1 MSEDLT
7 SPPAMRQRFLRSL
20 GSICLIVILTEVV
33 VMALLEAIRR
43 TGLELLPWQESA
55 TDGMLLALFS
65 APLLWMMALRPLSR
79 QIAQESQRNK
89 ELLEAL
95 DAHALVSLT
104 DLQGKILYVN
114 DNFCAVSRYG
124 RDELIGQDHR
134 IVNSGYHGK
143 AYIRDMWRTIAR
155 GKIWQGE
162 FCNRRKDGTRYWVD
176 STIVPLMD
184 DVGKPR
190 QYISIRRDV
199 TAQKE
204 AEAQLARLKQAMDA
218 NSEMILITDRAGRII
233 YANPALCRFSGI
245 AEPELLGQS
254 PSVLDSPLADPQTLA
269 AMQTALRTGQPWSGR
284 LLNRR
289 RTGPDTRAEQDYWAE
304 ISTTPI
310 HTEGNGLVGYVQIQH
325 DVSVKVESE
334 RALAM
339 EQEDTAARLRI
350 TETLQ
355 QNGPLRERCRQ
366 VLGILF
372 GLSTFN
378 LQRKGGIFLKAENED
393 HLNLF
398 VLEGKFC
405 DEFIRREQTIPMG
418 ACLCGRT
425 AVSGEIL
432 VSDDCFK
439 DALHEH
445 RFEGMETHGH
455 YIVPIASGGEVL
467 GVMFLYTD
475 PNPARN
481 EARMAML
488 RQVGEML
495 ALAILEDR
503 AKASLK
509 AAHDA
514 AVEATQ
520 AKSAFLANMSHEIR
534 TPMNGVLGMLELLK
548 DTDMSREQWDLV
560 ETASNSAESL
570 LEIINSILD
579 FSKLE
584 AGKVEIERTEF
595 NLPDLVEEV
604 CALLAGR
611 AHDKGLELNCF
622 LPADIPRMW
631 TGDPTRIRQV
641 LTNLLGNSVKF
652 TENGEV
658 SVKVMQED
666 AGDGRTNLSFEI
678 RDTGIGIAPEV
689 QARLFQPFTQADDS
703 TSRRFGGTGLG
714 LSICRDLVE
723 LMGGS
728 IGLESVPGQGS
739 RFWFTLPLEHVA
751 GAAAPALP
759 DFSHRRVLIV
769 DDNAT
774 NRVIL
779 THYLTHWG
787 LEVGEADRGDTA
799 LAELEAAQRESR
811 PYDLVLL
818 DLHMPHMDG
827 YGLAQAMNAR
837 PGLRDTPRLLLS
849 SGGLAGEAELRALGI
864 ARSLLKPVRQSL
876 LFNAIAEVLATKAK
890 DKPRM
895 PDKSEALLPTYEGR
909 RVLVVE
915 DNRVN
920 QKVIVAM
927 LGKFGI
933 APDVADNG
941 QAALDLLARAPY
953 DLILM
958 DCQMPVLG
966 GYEATEE
973 LRARE
978 FSAGS
983 GRTPVIA
990 LTAHAATGEREKCLA
1005 AGMDDYLSKPVSRD
1019 RLAEALERWLGT
1031 SASMAP
1037 REAVPGP
1044 AGDGGGSGPGGPSWS
1059 REQALAR
1066 LDHDE
1071 ELLAEMI
1078 GLCIEEI
1085 PKHLAALREAGAS
1098 ADLAALAD
1106 AAHAIKGMAGHF
1118 CAGAVRELAARLEDR
1133 ARTAG
1138 SAVDPALIRALETSA
1153 ARLLEDM
1160 RSDSSRGCP
1169 DKGDDHE
1176 PR

>member
-43 TGLELLPWQESA
+43 TGLELPPWQESA
-55 TDGMLLALFS
+55 LDGMLLAVLS
-65 APLLWMMALRPLSR
+65 TPLLWIMALRPLAR
-79 QIAQESQRNK
+79 QIAMESQRNK

-95 DAHALVSLT
+95 DAHALVSIT
-104 DLQGKILYVN
+104 DLQGKILYAN

-124 RDELIGQDHR
+124 RDELVGQDHR
-134 IVNSGYHGK
+134 IVNSGYHRK

-155 GKIWQGE
+155 GNIWQGE

-184 DVGKPR
+184 NTGKPR

-204 AEAQLARLKQAMDA
+204 TEAQLARLKQAMDA
-218 NSEMILITDRAGRII
+218 NSEMILITDHAGRII
-233 YANPALCRFSGI
+233 YANPALCRFSGM

-269 AMQTALRTGQPWSGR
+269 AMQAALRTGQPWSGR

-289 RTGPDTRAEQDYWAE
+289 RTGPDTRDAQDYWAE

-325 DVSVKVESE
+325 DVSVKVERE

-339 EQEDTAARLRI
+339 EQEDTTARLRI

-355 QNGPLRERCRQ
+355 QSGPLSERCRR
-366 VLGILF
+366 VLDILF
-372 GLSTFN
+372 GLATFD
-378 LQRKGGIFLKAENED
+378 LQRKGGIFLRAEDED
-393 HLNLF
+393 RLNLF

-405 DEFIRREQTIPMG
+405 DEFIRREQTIPLG
-418 ACLCGRT
+418 ACLCGRS

-439 DALHEH
+439 DARHEH
-445 RFEGMETHGH
+445 RFEGMEAHGH
-455 YIVPIASGGEVL
+455 YIVPIASGGDVL

-503 AKASLK
+503 AEASLK

-622 LPADIPRMW
+622 LPADMPRMW

-658 SVKVMQED
+658 SVKVMQAD
-666 AGDGRTNLSFEI
+666 AGEGRTNLSFEI

-689 QARLFQPFTQADDS
+689 QERLFQPFTQADGS

-714 LSICRDLVE
+714 LSICRNLVE
-723 LMGGS
+723 LMGGN
-728 IGLESVPGQGS
+728 IGLESAPGQGS
-739 RFWFTLPLEHVA
+739 RFWFTLPLEHIA
-751 GAAAPALP
+751 GASAPALP
-759 DFSHRRVLIV
+759 DFSHWRVLVV

-787 LEVGEADRGDTA
+787 LEVDEADRGDTA

-827 YGLAQAMNAR
+827 YGLARAMNAD
-837 PGLRDTPRLLLS
+837 PGLKDIPRLLLS
-849 SGGLAGEAELRALGI
+849 SGGLASEAELRALGI

-890 DKPRM
+890 EKSRT
-895 PDKSEALLPTYEGR
+895 PDKSEAVLPAYEGR

-933 APDVADNG
+933 APAVADNG
-941 QAALDLLARAPY
+941 QAALELLARSRY
-953 DLILM
+953 DLVLM

-978 FSAGS
+978 LSAGS
-983 GRTPVIA
+983 GRTPVVA

-1031 SASMAP
+1031 SASMDSG
-1037 REAVPGP
+1037 EAGQGP
-1044 AGDGGGSGPGGPSWS
+1044 AGDDGGSGPGGPSWS
-1059 REQALAR
+1059 REEALTR

-1085 PKHLAALREAGAS
+1085 PKHLAALREAGTT
-1098 ADLAALAD
+1098 ADMAALAD

-1138 SAVDPALIRALETSA
+1138 SAPDPTLIRALETA
-1153 ARLLEDM
+1153 AAGLLEDM
-1160 RSDSSRGCP
+1160 RSGSSQGDP
-1169 DKGDDHE
+1169 AKGVDDE

>member
-1 MSEDLT
+1 MSGDFT
-7 SPPAMRQRFLRSL
+7 SPPVMKQRFLWSL
-20 GSICLIVILTEVV
+20 GSICLIVILTEIV
-33 VMALLEAIRR
+33 VMTLLEPIRR
-43 TGLELLPWQESA
+43 AGLELPPWQETA
-55 TDGMLLALFS
+55 LDGLLLALFS
-65 APLLWMMALRPLSR
+65 TPLSWLLALRPLAR
-79 QIAQESQRNK
+79 RIEREIQQNK
-89 ELLEAL
+89 ELREAL
-95 DAHALVSLT
+95 DAHALVSIT
-104 DLQGKILYVN
+104 DLQGKILYAN

-124 RDELIGQDHR
+124 RDELVGQDHR
-134 IVNSGYHGK
+134 IVNAGYHGK

-155 GKIWQGE
+155 GNIWQGE

-176 STIVPLMD
+176 TTIVPLMD
-184 DVGKPR
+184 SAGKPR
-190 QYISIRRDV
+190 QYISIRRDITV
-199 TAQKE
+199 QKE
-204 AEAQLARLKQAMDA
+204 TEAQLALFKQAMDA

-233 YANPALCRFSGI
+233 YANPALCRFSGMV
-245 AEPELLGQS
+245 EHELLGQS
-254 PSVLDSPLADPQTLA
+254 PSVLDSPLADPETLA
-269 AMQTALRTGQPWSGR
+269 AMQAALRAGQPWSGR

-289 RTGPDTRAEQDYWAE
+289 RAGPDPQDARDYWAE

-310 HTEGNGLVGYVQIQH
+310 HTEGDRLVGYVQIQH
-325 DVSVKVESE
+325 DVSAAVERE
-334 RALAM
+334 RALTM

-350 TETLQ
+350 TQTLQ
-355 QNGPLRERCRQ
+355 QSDPLHDRCRRA
-366 VLGILF
+366 LDILF
-372 GLSTFN
+372 GLGSLD
-378 LQRKGGIFLKAENED
+378 LQRKGGIFLKATNKD
-393 HLNLF
+393 CLNLF
-398 VLEGKFC
+398 VLQGKFS
-405 DEFIRREQTIPMG
+405 DEFIRREQAIPMG
-418 ACLCGRT
+418 ACLCGRA

-432 VSDDCFK
+432 VSDDCFS
-439 DALHEH
+439 DARHEH
-445 RFEGMETHGH
+445 RFEGMEAHGH
-455 YIVPIASGGEVL
+455 YIVPIASGGDVL

-475 PNPARN
+475 PTPARN

-584 AGKVEIERTEF
+584 AGKVDIERTEF

-622 LPADIPRMW
+622 LPADLPRMW
-631 TGDPTRIRQV
+631 IGDPTRIRQV
-641 LTNLLGNSVKF
+641 LTNLIGNSVKF
-652 TENGEV
+652 TEKGEV
-658 SVKVMQED
+658 SVQVTQAD
-666 AGDGRTNLSFEI
+666 AGEGRTHLSFEI
-678 RDTGIGIAPEV
+678 SDTGIGIAPEV
-689 QARLFQPFTQADDS
+689 QERLFQPFTQADGS

-714 LSICRDLVE
+714 LSICRNLVE
-723 LMGGS
+723 LMGGN
-728 IGLESVPGQGS
+728 IRLESAPGQGS

-759 DFSHRRVLIV
+759 DFSHRRVLVV

-774 NRVIL
+774 SRVIL
-779 THYLTHWG
+779 AHYLTHWG
-787 LEVGEADRGDTA
+787 LEVDEANRGDTA

-827 YGLAQAMNAR
+827 YGLARAMNAK
-837 PGLRDTPRLLLS
+837 PGLKEIPRLLLS
-849 SGGLAGEAELRALGI
+849 SGGLASEAELRALGI

-876 LFNAIAEVLATKAK
+876 LFDAIADVLATQARE
-890 DKPRM
+890 KPRT
-895 PDKSEALLPTYEGR
+895 PDKSETILPAYEGR

-927 LGKFGI
+927 LAKFRI
-933 APDVADNG
+933 VPDVADNG
-941 QAALDLLARAPY
+941 QAALERLARSRY
-953 DLILM
+953 DLVLM

-966 GYEATEE
+966 GYEATQE

-978 FSAGS
+978 RSAGS
-983 GRTPVIA
+983 GRTPVVA

-1005 AGMDDYLSKPVSRD
+1005 AGMDDYLSKPISRD
-1019 RLAEALERWLGT
+1019 RLAEALERWLGLSVSNIEKT
-1031 SASMAP
+1031 AD
-1037 REAVPGP
+1037 GP
-1044 AGDGGGSGPGGPSWS
+1044 EGRDGGPGPGGPSWN
-1059 REQALAR
+1059 RAEALAR

-1078 GLCIEEI
+1078 GLCIEEL
-1085 PKHLAALREAGAS
+1085 PKHLAALREAGTR
-1098 ADLAALAD
+1098 ADTAALAD

-1118 CAGAVRELAARLEDR
+1118 CAEAVRELATRLEDQ

-1138 SAVDPALIRALETSA
+1138 SAADPALMRALETA
-1153 ARLLEDM
+1153 ATRLLDDM
-1160 RSDSSRGCP
+1160 RSSPSLGSP
-1169 DKGDDHE
+1169 EKGGDGE

>member
-7 SPPAMRQRFLRSL
+7 ALPAMRQRFLRSL
-20 GSICLIVILTEVV
+20 GSICLIMILTEVI
-33 VMALLEAIRR
+33 VMAVLEAIRHSR
-43 TGLELLPWQESA
+43 LELMPWQESA
-55 TDGMLLALFS
+55 LDGMLLAILS
-65 APLLWMMALRPLSR
+65 APLLWIMALRPLAR
-79 QIAQESQRNK
+79 QIVTESQRNK

-95 DAHALVSLT
+95 DAHALISIT
-104 DLQGKILYVN
+104 DLQGRILYAN

-124 RDELIGQDHR
+124 REELVGQDHR
-134 IVNSGYHGK
+134 FVNSGYHNK
-143 AYIRDMWRTIAR
+143 AYLRDMWRTISR
-155 GKIWQGE
+155 GNIWQGE

-184 DVGKPR
+184 NTGRPR
-190 QYISIRRDV
+190 QYIAIGRDI

-204 AEAQLARLKQAMDA
+204 AEAQIARLKQAMDA
-218 NSEMILITDRAGRII
+218 SSDMILLTDRAGRII
-233 YANPALCRFSGI
+233 YANPALCRFSGL
-245 AEPELLGQS
+245 AEQELLGQN
-254 PSVLDSPLADPQTLA
+254 PSILDSPLADQETLA
-269 AMQTALRTGQPWSGR
+269 AMQAALQAGQTWSGR
-284 LLNRR
+284 LLYRR
-289 RTGPDTRAEQDYWAE
+289 RTGPNPDDAQDYWAE

-310 HTEGNGLVGYVQIQH
+310 HTEGNTPVGYIQIQH
-325 DVSVKVESE
+325 DVSAKVERE

-350 TETLQ
+350 AETLQ
-355 QNGPLRERCRQ
+355 QSGPLKERCRR
-366 VLGILF
+366 VLATLF
-372 GLSTFN
+372 GLRTLD
-378 LQRKGGIFLKAENED
+378 LQRKGGIFLKAENG
-393 HLNLF
+393 HCLNLF
-398 VLEGKFC
+398 VLEGKFS
-405 DEFIRREQTIPMG
+405 DEFVRREQTIPLG
-418 ACLCGRT
+418 ACLCGRS

-432 VSDDCFK
+432 VSDDCFQ
-439 DALHEH
+439 DPRHEH
-445 RFEGMETHGH
+445 RFEGMENHGH
-455 YIVPIASGGEVL
+455 YIVPIASGGDIQ

-488 RQVGEML
+488 RHVGEML

-503 AKASLK
+503 AEASLK

-560 ETASNSAESL
+560 ETASNSAEAL

-622 LPADIPRMW
+622 LPADMPKLWI
-631 TGDPTRIRQV
+631 GDPTRIRQV
-641 LTNLLGNSVKF
+641 LTNLLGNSIKF

-658 SVKVMQED
+658 SVKVMQAE
-666 AGDGRTNLSFEI
+666 ASDGRTNLSFEI

-689 QARLFQPFTQADDS
+689 QPRLFQPFTQADGS
-703 TSRRFGGTGLG
+703 TARRFGGTGLG
-714 LSICRDLVE
+714 LSICRNLVE

-728 IGLESVPGQGS
+728 IGLESAPGQGS
-739 RFWFTLPLEHVA
+739 RFWFTLPLEQVSTA
-751 GAAAPALP
+751 SAPPLP
-759 DFSHRRVLIV
+759 DFSHRRVLVV

-787 LEVGEADRGDTA
+787 LKVDEADRGDTA
-799 LAELEAAQRESR
+799 LSRLQTALRESK

-818 DLHMPHMDG
+818 DLHMPHMTG
-827 YGLAQAMNAR
+827 YGLARAMNAD
-837 PGLRDTPRLLLS
+837 PELKDIPRLLLS
-849 SGGLAGEAELRALGI
+849 SGGLTGEAELRALGI

-876 LFNAIAEVLATKAK
+876 LFNAIADVLAARAQKQPPAV
-890 DKPRM
+890 DKV
-895 PDKSEALLPTYEGR
+895 EVALPAYTGR
-909 RVLVVE
+909 KVLVVE

-941 QAALDLLARAPY
+941 QAALDLLARSRY
-953 DLILM
+953 DLVLM

-966 GYEATEE
+966 GYEATAE

-978 FSAGS
+978 LSAGS
-983 GRTPVIA
+983 GRTPVVA

-1019 RLAEALERWLGT
+1019 RLAEALERWLGAP
-1031 SASMAP
+1031 ASMASA
-1037 REAVPGP
+1037 EIGQWA
-1044 AGDGGGSGPGGPSWS
+1044 ADDDGGHEPSGPSWNK
-1059 REQALAR
+1059 EEALAR
-1066 LDHDE
+1066 LDYDE
-1071 ELLAEMI
+1071 GLLGDMI
-1078 GLCIEEI
+1078 ALCIAEL
-1085 PKHLAALREAGAS
+1085 PQHLNTLHAAAA
-1098 ADLAALAD
+1098 AKDMAALAD

-1118 CAGAVRELAARLEDR
+1118 CAGRVRELAARLEDQ
-1133 ARTAG
+1133 ARTMG
-1138 SAVDPALIRALETSA
+1138 SAPHPTLIRALETA
-1153 ARLLEDM
+1153 AADLLADM
-1160 RSDSSRGCP
+1160 RTGSSP
-1169 DKGDDHE
+1169 VHPAKGG
-1176 PR
+1176 

>member
-20 GSICLIVILTEVV
+20 GSICLIVILAEVI
-33 VMALLEAIRR
+33 VMTLLGALHRG
-43 TGLELLPWQESA
+43 GLELVRWQESA
-55 TDGMLLALFS
+55 LDGLLLGLFS
-65 APLLWMMALRPLSR
+65 APLLWIMALRPLAQ
-79 QIAQESQRNK
+79 QIARESQRNK
-89 ELLEAL
+89 ELLDAL
-95 DAHALVSLT
+95 DAHALVSIT
-104 DLQGKILYVN
+104 DLQGRILYAN

-124 RDELIGQDHR
+124 REELVGQDHR

-143 AYIRDMWRTIAR
+143 AYIRDMWRTISR
-155 GKIWQGE
+155 GNIWQGE

-184 DVGKPR
+184 NAGKPR
-190 QYISIRRDV
+190 QYISIRRDI

-218 NSEMILITDRAGRII
+218 NSEMILLTDRAGRII
-233 YANPALCRFSGI
+233 YANPALCRFSGM
-245 AEPELLGQS
+245 AEGELLGQS
-254 PSVLDSPLADPQTLA
+254 PSILDSPLADQETLA
-269 AMQTALRTGQPWSGR
+269 AMQEALQAGQPWSGR

-289 RTGPDTRAEQDYWAE
+289 RTGPAPHDAEDYWAE

-310 HTEGNGLVGYVQIQH
+310 HTDGNGLVGYVQIQH
-325 DVSVKVESE
+325 DVSARVERE

-355 QNGPLRERCRQ
+355 QSAPLDERCRQ
-366 VLGILF
+366 VLRILF
-372 GLSTFN
+372 ELGTFG
-378 LQRKGGIFLKAENED
+378 LQRKGGIFLKAEHGNC
-393 HLNLF
+393 LKLF

-405 DEFIRREQTIPMG
+405 DEFVRREQTIPMG
-418 ACLCGRT
+418 ACLCGRS

-432 VSDDCFK
+432 VSDDCFQ
-439 DALHEH
+439 DHRHEH
-445 RFEGMETHGH
+445 RFEDMESHGH
-455 YIVPIASGGEVL
+455 YIVPIASGGDLL
-467 GVMFLYTD
+467 GVLFLYTD
-475 PNPARN
+475 PNPTRS
-481 EARMAML
+481 EARMVML

-514 AVEATQ
+514 AVDAAQ

-622 LPADIPRMW
+622 LPADLPRMW
-631 TGDPTRIRQV
+631 IGDPTRIRQI

-652 TENGEV
+652 TERGEV
-658 SVKVMQED
+658 SVKVMQGE
-666 AGDGRTNLSFEI
+666 AGAKRTDLSFEI
-678 RDTGIGIAPEV
+678 RDTGIGIAPDV
-689 QARLFQPFTQADDS
+689 QARLFQPFTQADGS

-714 LSICRDLVE
+714 LSICRNLVE
-723 LMGGS
+723 LMGGT
-728 IGLESVPGQGS
+728 IGLESAPGRGS
-739 RFWFTLPLEHVA
+739 RFWFTLPLEPLP
-751 GAAAPALP
+751 GASAPALP
-759 DFSHRRVLIV
+759 DFSHRRVLVV

-779 THYLTHWG
+779 SHYLTHWG
-787 LEVGEADRGDTA
+787 LEVDEAERGDTA
-799 LAELEAAQRESR
+799 LNRLRTAVNESR
-811 PYDLVLL
+811 PYDIVLL
-818 DLHMPHMDG
+818 DLHMPYMDG
-827 YGLAQAMNAR
+827 HELARAMNAE
-837 PGLRDTPRLLLS
+837 PGLKDTPRLLLS
-849 SGGLAGEAELRALGI
+849 SGGLTGEAELRALGI

-876 LFNAIAEVLATKAK
+876 LFNAIAEVLAAKATVQRRPAAK
-890 DKPRM
+890 T
-895 PDKSEALLPTYEGR
+895 ETVLPAYEGR

-933 APDVADNG
+933 VPDVADNG
-941 QAALDLLARAPY
+941 QAALELLARSSY
-953 DLILM
+953 DLVLM

-966 GYEATEE
+966 GYEATGE

-978 FSAGS
+978 MSAG
-983 GRTPVIA
+983 GRRTPVVA

-1005 AGMDDYLSKPVSRD
+1005 AGMDDYLSKPISRD
-1019 RLAEALERWLGT
+1019 RLAEALERWLGNPAAPA
-1031 SASMAP
+1031 SAETGQ
-1037 REAVPGP
+1037 EAVNDDGGDRP
-1044 AGDGGGSGPGGPSWS
+1044 AGLSWN
-1059 REQALAR
+1059 REETLAR

-1071 ELLAEMI
+1071 ALLAEMI
-1078 GLCIEEI
+1078 ALCIEEL
-1085 PKHLAALREAGAS
+1085 PRHLAALQEAGA
-1098 ADLAALAD
+1098 ANDIAALAD

-1118 CAGAVRELAARLEDR
+1118 CAGSVRDLAARLEDQ
-1133 ARTAG
+1133 ARKAG
-1138 SAVDPALIRALETSA
+1138 PMPDAASIGALETAA
-1153 ARLLEDM
+1153 ARLLEDLHGG
-1160 RSDSSRGCP
+1160 SPAGDP
-1169 DKGDDHE
+1169 AKGTNDAV
-1176 PR
+1176 P